1 MKKKSVLIVDKQK
14 NMLNIYKNMINWD
27 EYGYEILAIIDNEKA
42 AVSSFGEYLYDL
54 VITDIEL
61 KEGNGLS
68 FISRIKKSWPESCM
82 VVISQYTDFESVR
95 MAMKLGAYDYFAKSK
110 LRYSDF
116 ITLLDE
122 LNTLNQKSLDNE
134 EDDLNRL
141 MGLLRDNQKIDEKRI
156 LKAINLD
163 KYPILNGSYQL
174 FLFRLDHVW
183 KLFHTV
189 IFNKDKDLL
198 HDSIRYELEKTFKS
212 IPNATILFSKKHS
225 GIVLIPPCDI
235 ELLKNKA
242 NTLLNNLENGTGFTF
257 SLTIS
262 SCVQG
267 VHSFYSQYC
276 KTLYY
281 HNWKFYDGDNS
292 VCIMENKTEF
302 NDLKLSDISL
312 YTQQLYHV
320 NVRDFQKT
328 MLIKNQLIEYF
339 IKHTIHPLQIIAYF
353 NEVIA
358 SIANNEYDL
367 IKLKSDEI
375 ENMQLV
381 LTKCETWNELSIHLE
396 QCFQQIANWIFEKNS
411 SKYKKNVN
419 QILLYV
425 EANIDKKITLEMIAN
440 HLKMSEIHVSRMF
453 KLETGKNLIQY
464 INEQK
469 MSRAV
474 EYMQDTKLKIKD
486 IALKVGFEDQLYF
499 NKVFKKIYQISPSQY
514 RRSR

>member
-68 FISRIKKSWPESCM
+68 FISRIKKSWPESRI
-82 VVISQYTDFESVR
+82 VVISQYTDFETVR

-116 ITLLDE
+116 IALLGE
-122 LNTLNQKSLDNE
+122 LNTFNQNTPASD
-134 EDDLNRL
+134 EDDLQRL
-141 MGLLRDNQKIDEKRI
+141 MGLLRDNQKIDENRI

-163 KYPILNGSYQL
+163 KYPILNGTYQL

-183 KLFHTV
+183 NLFHSV
-189 IFNKDKDLL
+189 IFTKDKDML
-198 HDSIRYELEKTFKS
+198 HDSILYELEKTFKS
-212 IPNATILFSKKHS
+212 IPSATILFSKKHS
-225 GIVLIPPCDI
+225 GIVLIPPCDMDM
-235 ELLKNKA
+235 LYNKA
-242 NTLLNNLENGTGFTF
+242 KTLLYNLESGTGFTF

-292 VCIMENKTEF
+292 ICIMENKHEF
-302 NDLKLSDISL
+302 QDLTTSKIAI
-312 YTQQLYHV
+312 YTQQLSHV

-328 MLIKNQLIEYF
+328 MLAKDQLIEYF
-339 IKHTIHPLQIIAYF
+339 IKHTIHPLQIIPYF
-353 NEVIA
+353 NQVIS
-358 SIANNEYDL
+358 SIAHNEYDL

-375 ENMQLV
+375 ENMQLI
-381 LTKCETWNELSIHLE
+381 LTKCETCSELSAYLE

-411 SKYKKNVN
+411 NKYKKNVN

-425 EANIDKKITLEMIAN
+425 EANIDKKITLDMVSKN
-440 HLKMSEIHVSRMF
+440 LKMSEIHVSRMF

-469 MSRAV
+469 MSRAI
-474 EYMQDTKLKIKD
+474 ELMHDPTLRIKD
-486 IALKVGFEDQLYF
+486 IAQRVGFDDQLYF

-514 RRSR
+514 RHSF